1 MGQKYAHVSLDERCE
16 IYRLHADGKSQRAIG
31 RLMGRSASTIGREL
45 KRNALPR
52 AGYKPAMAERMAW
65 ARKRRLPK
73 IERLSPLK
81 THILDALAMEQ
92 SPEQIAGRLKLEG
105 SEHTISAETI
115 YAWIYGPHGRRRK
128 LHRLL
133 PQAKSRRGRRAR
145 KGRRDPPIPDRMPI
159 HMRPTKAHLRA
170 EPGHWEADLVHF
182 RKQRACLLTCIERRS
197 RLLLTATL
205 PDKTARTTAEALARL
220 LNRAP
225 KRARKTVTLDNGG
238 EFYDHKSLPVR
249 AFFCD
254 PHSPWQRGSIE
265 NANGVLRRSL
275 PRHIRLNKFS
285 DQDIEDITW
294 TYNTTPRKCLGFL
307 TPIEAFAKSIG
318 VALEI

>member
-1 MGQKYAHVSLDERCE
+1 
-16 IYRLHADGKSQRAIG
+16 
-31 RLMGRSASTIGREL
+31 
-45 KRNALPR
+45 
-52 AGYKPAMAERMAW
+52 MAERMAW

-105 SEHTISAETI
+105 SEHTVSAETI

-197 RLLLTATL
+197 RLLLTAPL
-205 PDKTARTTAEALARL
+205 PDKTARTTAEALAGL

-254 PHSPWQRGSIE
+254 PHSPWQFKSL
-265 NANGVLRRSL
+265 LRYQLNLSL
-275 PRHIRLNKFS
+275 GETGGHNRFPFIFCQGQAACQIPVQVDRQSVFTLVRR
-285 DQDIEDITW
+285 W
-294 TYNTTPRKCLGFL
+294 YNLGNQ
-307 TPIEAFAKSIG
+307 
-318 VALEI
+318 